1 MSFSDSERQ
10 CLADLLLKR
19 GPDAPTLCS
28 GWKTADLAA
37 HLWVREHRPDA
48 ALGMFVPLLA
58 SHLRKVQEKAK
69 AQRYEQL
76 VENWRQGAPQLSLFR
91 LVEAK
96 ANAVENFVHHE
107 DVRRAVP
114 NWQPREISFEGQK
127 SLVRALPF
135 LAKTMLGKSRLPIIL
150 SAPGFPPVTF
160 GGTRG
165 VVDKGDDVVRVSGDI
180 SELILWVFGRNAV
193 SVEITGEDRAI
204 VRSSF

>member
-10 CLADLLLKR
+10 CLADLMLKR

-48 ALGMFVPLLA
+48 ALGMFVPSLS

-76 VENWRQGAPQLSLFR
+76 VENWRQGPPQFSLFR

-96 ANAVENFVHHE
+96 VNAVENFVHHE
-107 DVRRAVP
+107 DVRRAEP
-114 NWQPREISFEGQK
+114 NWQRREISLEGEK
-127 SLVRALPF
+127 SLARALPL
-135 LAKTMLGKSRLPIIL
+135 LAKTMLGRSRLPIIL
-150 SAPGFPPVTF
+150 SATGFPPLTF
-160 GGTRG
+160 GGSWG

-180 SELILWVFGRNAV
+180 GELILWGFGRYAV
-193 SVEITGEDRAI
+193 SVEITGEESAI